1 MFISTPPHSIIFVC
15 SQQYVESIVS
25 RLPTKQLHL
34 STSVDAVLSREGKM
48 RLWAERLWTGKGGY
62 ETFDHIIFACHA
74 DDALRI
80 LNVGCEA
87 THEE

>member
-1 MFISTPPHSIIFVC
+1 
-15 SQQYVESIVS
+15 
-25 RLPTKQLHL
+25 
-34 STSVDAVLSREGKM
+34 M

-87 THEE
+87 THEEREVLSAFRWDRGDVWVNSDENVGVHFPHFSRKQLVANA